1 MKTKYLKS
9 YAKINL
15 FLKVGKKIKK
25 NNLHDVQSLVF
36 LINLFDVIKIKK
48 INRYKDQIKFLG
60 RFNKNV
66 LKSNNTIDKSMR
78 MLREK
83 GFVKKNSKYSI
94 EVTKNIPVF
103 SGFGGGSSNAA
114 TIVKYFSKNRKLS
127 FTDISYFS
135 EKIGSDFKIFLKS
148 RQIYQENLIKIIDLA
163 KKHKFYF
170 ILIYPYLKCST
181 KHIYSNLKF
190 FERIKKE
197 SFFSNVSKSK
207 ILEKIKYNKNSLEK
221 VAISKFPVIKDILLE
236 LRFTKGCQ
244 FSRLTGSGSACYGA
258 FLTKKSA
265 DLGLKKIKKK
275 FPKFWRVSSKTI

>member
-1 MKTKYLKS
+1 
-9 YAKINL
+9 
-15 FLKVGKKIKK
+15 
-25 NNLHDVQSLVF
+25 
-36 LINLFDVIKIKK
+36 
-48 INRYKDQIKFLG
+48 
-60 RFNKNV
+60 
-66 LKSNNTIDKSMR
+66 MR

-197 SFFSNVSKSK
+197 SFFFQMYQN
-207 ILEKIKYNKNSLEK
+207 L
-221 VAISKFPVIKDILLE
+221 KF
-236 LRFTKGCQ
+236 
-244 FSRLTGSGSACYGA
+244 
-258 FLTKKSA
+258 
-265 DLGLKKIKKK
+265 
-275 FPKFWRVSSKTI
+275 